1 MKNRYHSLFPKK
13 KSRKKNFSRSD
24 YAQKSLEKSE
34 KRLQGNR
41 LSAARVRARKR
52 ALMEI
57 MCEAGLVI
65 PEVTYESAEISEATQ
80 ELQSMPP
87 GQIKAKNCIKA
98 KRSRAKRALFFDA
111 CRNALAAQSDE
122 QKSELELKIDERK
135 KSNYQKYSDRG
146 LIE

>member
-1 MKNRYHSLFPKK
+1 
-13 KSRKKNFSRSD
+13 
-24 YAQKSLEKSE
+24 
-34 KRLQGNR
+34 
-41 LSAARVRARKR
+41 
-52 ALMEI
+52 MEI

-135 KSNYQKYSDRG
+135 KSNYQKYLDRG
-146 LIE
+146 LLSKNQTTSLPITLLILRIISFTSILLRFNKPVLVTSLAIKFGVNLPIPFMGPVCG